1 MTSADWKYYS
11 SPSHT
16 GADSGYEDSVHANS
30 SSSSSKKSRA
40 VLDHTFF
47 EEEVDDASANNQIP
61 EEISVAKKSDWSERW
76 AGVQLEGV
84 IQQLRGVIAD
94 IQGRYAEL
102 ETFEHSVNALYRLLK
117 VIINKLI
124 FRNLFLKIFIYKLDP
139 AARSRNGWKSI
150 QE

>member
-47 EEEVDDASANNQIP
+47 EEEVDDNASANINQIP
-61 EEISVAKKSDWSERW
+61 EEISVVKKKSDWSERW

-117 VIINKLI
+117 VIIN
-124 FRNLFLKIFIYKLDP
+124 
-139 AARSRNGWKSI
+139 
-150 QE
+150 